1 MSSPMTG
8 PVTTPKVGSM
18 QFDIQVSSGTVDA
31 EARARHLADPGF
43 GRVFTDHMV
52 SVRWTRAD
60 GWHDAGVVPYAPLVL
75 EPASSVLH
83 YSQSVI
89 EGLKA
94 YRQLDGRIAL
104 FRPDRNGERLAASC
118 RRLAL
123 PELPVADFVTAC
135 ELLVRADSEWVP
147 AGDGTSLYLRPLMIA
162 DEVGL
167 MVRPSESVHFL
178 LIASPAARYFSGP
191 LRAISLW
198 LTTEYVR
205 AAPGGTGAA
214 KCGGNYAASLVAQ
227 QEAMDHG
234 CDQVVFVD
242 AIEHRWV
249 DELAGSNIF
258 FVLDDGT
265 LVTPEL
271 SGAILDGVTRDCVIT
286 LARQAGRRVEER
298 RVAAD
303 EWCAGARSGRI
314 AEVFACGTAAVITPI
329 GTLKWRGG
337 EVTAGDGT
345 PGSTTL
351 ALRRELTDLQYGRT
365 SDPYGWL
372 RPVT

>member
-1 MSSPMTG
+1 MR
-8 PVTTPKVGSM
+8 
-18 QFDIQVSSGTVDA
+18 FDIQPSADMVDA
-31 EARARHLADPGF
+31 EARAAQLADPGF

-52 SVRWTRAD
+52 SVRWTSTA
-60 GWHDAGVVPYAPLVL
+60 GWHEAGLVPYAPLVL
-75 EPASSVLH
+75 DPASAVLH

-94 YRQLDGRIAL
+94 YRQPDGGIAL
-104 FRPDRNGERLAASC
+104 FRPDRNAERLASSC
-118 RRLAL
+118 QRLAL
-123 PELPVADFVTAC
+123 PTLPVDDFVAAC
-135 ELLVRADSEWVP
+135 ELLARTDADWVPDSE
-147 AGDGTSLYLRPLMIA
+147 GSSLYLRPLMIA

-167 MVRPSESVHFL
+167 VVHPSHSVRFL
-178 LIASPAARYFSGP
+178 LIASPAGSYFTGP

-227 QEAMDHG
+227 QDAIDHS

-242 AIEHRWV
+242 AIEHSWI

-271 SGAILDGVTRDCVIT
+271 TGAILDGVTRDCVIA
-286 LARQAGRRVEER
+286 LARDAGHRVEER
-298 RVAAD
+298 RVGLE
-303 EWCAGARSGRI
+303 EWRAGARSGRV
-314 AEVFACGTAAVITPI
+314 AEVFACGTAAVITPV
-329 GTLKWRGG
+329 GVLKWPGG
-337 EVTAGDGT
+337 EVSVGDGA
-345 PGSTTL
+345 PGVTTL
-351 ALRRELTDLQYGRT
+351 MLRKALIDLQHGR
-365 SDPYGWL
+365 SADPHGW
-372 RPVT
+372 RRRVN

>member
-1 MSSPMTG
+1 MR
-8 PVTTPKVGSM
+8 
-18 QFDIQVSSGTVDA
+18 FEIQPSADLVDA
-31 EARARHLADPGF
+31 ESRAAYLADPGF

-52 SVRWTRAD
+52 SVRWTSAD
-60 GWHDAGVVPYAPLVL
+60 GWHDAGVGPYAPLVL
-75 EPASSVLH
+75 DPASAVLH

-94 YRQLDGRIAL
+94 YRQPDGGIAL
-104 FRPDRNGERLAASC
+104 FRPDRNAERFAASC

-123 PELPVADFVTAC
+123 PTLPVDDFVAAC
-135 ELLVRADSEWVP
+135 ELLARTDADWVP
-147 AGDGTSLYLRPLMIA
+147 EGEGSSLYLRPVMVA
-162 DEVGL
+162 DEVTL
-167 MVRPSESVHFL
+167 MVHPSHSVRFL
-178 LIASPAARYFSGP
+178 LIASPAGSYFTGP

-227 QEAMDHG
+227 QDAIDQG

-242 AIEHRWV
+242 AIEHRWI

-286 LARQAGRRVEER
+286 LARDAGRRVEER
-298 RVAAD
+298 RVGLE
-303 EWCAGARSGRI
+303 EWRDGARSGRV
-314 AEVFACGTAAVITPI
+314 AEVFACGTAAVITPV
-329 GTLKWRGG
+329 GVLKWPGG
-337 EVTAGDGT
+337 EIRVGDAT
-345 PGSTTL
+345 PGMTTL
-351 ALRRELTDLQYGRT
+351 MLRKALIDLQHGRST
-365 SDPYGWL
+365 DPRGW
-372 RPVT
+372 RRRVN

>member
-1 MSSPMTG
+1 
-8 PVTTPKVGSM
+8 M
-18 QFDIQVSSGTVDA
+18 QFDTQHGGELVDA
-31 EARARHLADPGF
+31 EVRARLLADPGF
-43 GRVFTDHMV
+43 GRVFSDHMV
-52 SVRWTRAD
+52 SVRWNRAD
-60 GWHDAGVVPYAPLVL
+60 GWYDASVLPYGPLML
-75 EPASSVLH
+75 EPGSTVLH

-94 YRQLDGRIAL
+94 FRQPDGRIAL

-118 RRLAL
+118 QRLAL
-123 PELPVADFVTAC
+123 PVLPVADFVTAC
-135 ELLVRADSEWVP
+135 ELLVRADAEWVP
-147 AGDGTSLYLRPLMIA
+147 DGDGTSLYLRPLMIA

-167 MVRPSESVHFL
+167 MVRPSDSVRFL
-178 LIASPAARYFSGP
+178 LMASPAASYFTGP

-227 QEAMDHG
+227 QEAMDHD

-242 AIEHRWV
+242 AIEHRWI

-286 LARQAGRRVEER
+286 LARKAGRRVEER
-298 RVAAD
+298 RVAAE
-303 EWCAGARSGRI
+303 EWCEGARSGRVS
-314 AEVFACGTAAVITPI
+314 EVFACGTAAVITPV

-337 EVTAGDGT
+337 EVTASDGK
-345 PGSTTL
+345 PGPTTL
-351 ALRRELTDLQYGRT
+351 ELREALVDLQYGRT
-365 SDPYGWL
+365 PDPYGWL
-372 RPVT
+372 HPVI